1 VSPRPRA
8 ARRRYPLSLH
18 LRTALSRRRRLA
30 AAALLSLALTLVV
43 LRLSPPRAPTVPVVT
58 AAGPLAAGTVLS
70 AEQLAVAAYPD
81 GLVPQGA
88 VSDPGL
94 LAGRVLAGAA
104 VPGLPLT
111 EAAVVGPGLL
121 TGRPPGVTAVTLRI
135 DDPGVLRH
143 VRAGDHV
150 DVVGLPDGAGPAG
163 REVLGRA
170 LPVLWVS
177 AQDGPQEQGLLGD
190 GRGDDDGLLVVGAAH
205 EDAAQLAG
213 AAGTGRVTVVLVP
226 APPGPEPG
234 AEAGASP
241 GVSPSAEVAAP

>member
-1 VSPRPRA
+1 
-8 ARRRYPLSLH
+8 
-18 LRTALSRRRRLA
+18 
-30 AAALLSLALTLVV
+30 
-43 LRLSPPRAPTVPVVT
+43 
-58 AAGPLAAGTVLS
+58 
-70 AEQLAVAAYPD
+70 
-81 GLVPQGA
+81 
-88 VSDPGL
+88 
-94 LAGRVLAGAA
+94 
-104 VPGLPLT
+104 
-111 EAAVVGPGLL
+111 
-121 TGRPPGVTAVTLRI
+121 VTLRI

-163 REVLGRA
+163 REVLGSA

-177 AQDGPQEQGLLGD
+177 AQDGQQEQGLLGD

-213 AAGTGRVTVVLVP
+213 AAGTGRATVVLVP

-234 AEAGASP
+234 AGAGASP